1 MSYIPIVH
9 YILHLFTETFYFVHD
24 PDGTHMSGLL
34 INLFSILLQSVI
46 TQYTMGIYDIMH
58 YMTQYTNW
66 GRYL

>member
-24 PDGTHMSGLL
+24 PDGTHVSGLL

-46 TQYTMGIYDIMH
+46 TQYTMGIS
-58 YMTQYTNW
+58 
-66 GRYL
+66 